1 MNTKRK
7 ILPEKK
13 KMKNIATDNISIL
26 TKHIVS
32 MFLEEE
38 KR

>member
-1 MNTKRK
+1 MNTTRK
-7 ILPEKK
+7 MLPEKK
-13 KMKNIATDNISIL
+13 KKNIATDNANIL